1 MSGYQAAVISRRVI
15 ASVQGAYYVATGL
28 WAIVHRESFER
39 VTGPK
44 RDYWL
49 VRTVGGLAVA
59 IGVTLGVSAAA
70 ERQSSEGAVIG
81 VASGIAFGLADL
93 QAAVAASRVY
103 LGDAALQAVLVAA
116 WLASRSERP

>member
-1 MSGYQAAVISRRVI
+1 MSGYRTDVISPRVI
-15 ASVQGAYYVATGL
+15 ASFQGAYYVATGL

-70 ERQSSEGAVIG
+70 ERRSPEAAVIG

-93 QAAVAASRVY
+93 QAAVASSRVY
-103 LGDAALQAVLVAA
+103 LGDAALHALLVSA